1 MAVVWW
7 KSWSGRRR
15 LLPLPGSTGGRSE
28 VMSGT
33 ASGWSSI
40 SSSRMAHPVIKDVG
54 NSSSSSRAALRKVEL
69 PELRIIPWIHHFT
82 GWWSSALSSFSSS
95 ITSALWRMTIAFCSH
110 RYRHQCLRHPG
121 DLLVS
126 FFLSLGF
133 CKFYLL
139 LLLMCIPGVIVCSL
153 IQRFTQ
159 AYRRLSIGL
168 LRCVQVLFLAFW
180 HFQPPAITL
189 GSPNI
194 CFDTFSSIKQSCTL
208 GVDVTILSDG
218 RLPRTPPPPGGPT
231 DRPAETYKF
240 KRQWYRLIRSDVWQ
254 TNRCRSVDW
263 QMLSAVDL
271 SIDSYIKLF
280 YTNHPICVCPDHAR
294 SLLCFRRGTET
305 GRGRVIVCKTC
316 WCFSVIMWTPALFSS
331 LNISIT
337 ADKCES
343 CSLLANLISS
353 ILSIFSKLVS
363 VKFYML

>member
-218 RLPRTPPPPGGPT
+218 VSPAPPPPRWT
-231 DRPAETYKF
+231 DRPTGG
-240 KRQWYRLIRSDVWQ
+240 
-254 TNRCRSVDW
+254 
-263 QMLSAVDL
+263 DL
-271 SIDSYIKLF
+271 
-280 YTNHPICVCPDHAR
+280 
-294 SLLCFRRGTET
+294 
-305 GRGRVIVCKTC
+305 
-316 WCFSVIMWTPALFSS
+316 
-331 LNISIT
+331 
-337 ADKCES
+337 
-343 CSLLANLISS
+343 
-353 ILSIFSKLVS
+353 
-363 VKFYML
+363 